1 MRVFSSASRSPS
13 DIAFSSSAIR
23 STAAGCC
30 VCVSSS
36 SGSVGLVG
44 TVGLGCFA
52 VGFGCLTAGVFFVA
66 GFFVFAG
73 VAVFFGASRVAVPPV
88 RCERKKLLFATLL
101 RSTILSGVK
110 IIFPL
115 AACFEIVFRDT
126 LHIRENSA
134 MRTMLFFSDFPIL

>member
-1 MRVFSSASRSPS
+1 MRVFSSASLSPS

-23 STAAGCC
+23 STVGF
-30 VCVSSS
+30 VSVVPSS

-52 VGFGCLTAGVFFVA
+52 VGFDCFGSGVFLVVVV
-66 GFFVFAG
+66 FVFAG
-73 VAVFFGASRVAVPPV
+73 VAVFFGASRVAVPAV
-88 RCERKKLLFATLL
+88 RCERKKLLFATLS

-115 AACFEIVFRDT
+115 AACFVIVFRDT

-134 MRTMLFFSDFPIL
+134 MRTMLFFSDFPIH